1 MGEEPV
7 NLVTPEVD
15 HNFMPPSVQHA
26 LQIAQEANP
35 VMFVA
40 MHDVEA
46 AQAQYDQAEGD
57 FYPEFFIEASQEF
70 GEELDGSPG
79 DTDEFKAMLRMR
91 YNLFSGGSDRA
102 KARRAAYQVNK
113 AKDIRDR
120 ALQQL
125 IEGTRL
131 AWSAYELSNRQIQFL
146 EQHVDASARTVTAY
160 EKQFTI
166 AQRTLLDVLNTENEL
181 FEARKSYLT
190 AHFEGILAKYR
201 VLNATGQLLDEMRV
215 EVPEGWLASSVQQP
229 ANQQ

>member
-102 KARRAAYQVNK
+102 KARRAAYQSTKPRTSVT
-113 AKDIRDR
+113 
-120 ALQQL
+120 
-125 IEGTRL
+125 GP
-131 AWSAYELSNRQIQFL
+131 SSNSLKGPGLPGVPMNFPIGKSSSL
-146 EQHVDASARTVTAY
+146 NNMLMPLHAPSPPTKNSSPLPSARCW
-160 EKQFTI
+160 
-166 AQRTLLDVLNTENEL
+166 
-181 FEARKSYLT
+181 
-190 AHFEGILAKYR
+190 
-201 VLNATGQLLDEMRV
+201 MC
-215 EVPEGWLASSVQQP
+215 
-229 ANQQ
+229 